1 MRVAVISDIH
11 ANLAA
16 FTAVLNAASTE
27 VDEWWCLGDLVGY
40 GPDPEDCVDLARRT
54 CRIILAG
61 NHDLA
66 ACGKMDV
73 SDFSHHARKA
83 MEWTW
88 NHISAES
95 KAYLATLPTY
105 QRYNGVL
112 LSHGSPRNPVW
123 EYIMSESDALDAFR
137 DVSFTHCF
145 FGHSHLPSAFI
156 LKKSLGKSTI
166 QVFYGEGN
174 KLIDTSAG
182 SNRYLLNPGSV
193 GFPRDAQDAHGSDTL
208 DAAIARYALY
218 DTDMKQWSF
227 RRIHY
232 DMRETAER
240 MYSYGLW

>member
-16 FTAVLNAASTE
+16 FTALLNAAEPE
-27 VDEWWCLGDLVGY
+27 VDEFWCLGDLVGY
-40 GPDPEDCVDLARRT
+40 GPDPEDCVSLARRT
-54 CRIILAG
+54 CSVILAG

-88 NHISAES
+88 KHISPES
-95 KAYLATLPTY
+95 KAFLATLPTHVHH
-105 QRYNGVL
+105 RGVL

-137 DVSFTHCF
+137 DVPFSHCF

-156 LKKSLGKSTI
+156 LRKTWGKTSI
-166 QVFYGEGN
+166 QVLYGEAN
-174 KLIDTSAG
+174 KTIDASA
-182 SNRYLLNPGSV
+182 SNTRYLLNPGSV
-193 GFPRDAQDAHGSDTL
+193 GFPRDAQDAHASDSL
-208 DAAIARYALY
+208 GAAIARYAMF
-218 DTDMKQWSF
+218 DTDLKQWSF
-227 RRIHY
+227 RRIVY
-232 DMRETAER
+232 DMRETGDR

>member
-16 FTAVLNAASTE
+16 FKALLNRATME
-27 VDEWWCLGDLVGY
+27 VDEFWCLGDLVGY
-40 GPDPEDCVDLARRT
+40 GPDPDECVRLARET
-54 CRIILAG
+54 CKIILAG

-66 ACGKMDV
+66 ACGKIDI

-88 NHISAES
+88 DHISLES
-95 KAYLATLPTY
+95 KTFLATLPSIVTY
-105 QRYNGVL
+105 KGIV

-123 EYIMSESDALDAFR
+123 EYIMSETDALDAFR

-156 LKKSLGKSTI
+156 LKRNFAKTTI
-166 QVFYGEGN
+166 QVLYGDGN
-174 KLIDTSAG
+174 KRVDASVVN
-182 SNRYLLNPGSV
+182 NRFLFNPGSV
-193 GFPRDAQDAHGSDTL
+193 GFPRDAQDAHASDSL
-208 DAAIARYALY
+208 DKAVARFALY
-218 DTDMKQWSF
+218 DTVLKQWTF
-227 RRIHY
+227 RRFTY
-232 DMRETAER
+232 DMRETGER